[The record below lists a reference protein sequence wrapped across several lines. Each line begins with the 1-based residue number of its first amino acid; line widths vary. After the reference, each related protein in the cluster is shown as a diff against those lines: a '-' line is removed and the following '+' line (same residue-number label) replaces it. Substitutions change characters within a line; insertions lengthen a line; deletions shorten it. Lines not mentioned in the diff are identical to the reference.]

1 MIRGID
7 ESHIES
13 MGEAADPIIVRTTD
27 AAFIQK
33 NDNTSYRQNL
43 KRNK

>member
-13 MGEAADPIIVRTTD
+13 MGEAADPIIVKTTD
-27 AAFIQK
+27 AAFIQT
-33 NDNTSYRQNL
+33 NDKTSSR
-43 KRNK
+43 

>member
-13 MGEAADPIIVRTTD
+13 MGEAADPIVVRSTD
-27 AAFIQK
+27 AAFI
-33 NDNTSYRQNL
+33 
-43 KRNK
+43 